1 MLRADIED
9 VYGDAR
15 SCRVLG
21 MVAADGLA
29 TAVPTRAPG
38 DLRYQQHHDAAD
50 VDVDGNKVLSGAH
63 DPGNRPSSG
72 LGFEL
77 LSTHNH
83 YRQRA
88 DAMRRLAR
96 APGKRSQQALSQP
109 REFCPHR
116 FPPGWPGSL
125 PTARAPQPSGCG
137 HTSIT
142 RARLL
147 NVVATPRH
155 ASFAAHRASSA
166 WALRSLGPPG
176 GPRPFRG

>member
-50 VDVDGNKVLSGAH
+50 VDADGNKVLSGPH

-77 LSTHNH
+77 RSTHNH

-88 DAMRRLAR
+88 DAVRRLAR

-109 REFCPHR
+109 REFCPNR

-125 PTARAPQPSGCG
+125 PTARASQPSGCG

-147 NVVATPRH
+147 NVVATSRN
-155 ASFAAHRASSA
+155 ASSDA
-166 WALRSLGPPG
+166 
-176 GPRPFRG
+176 